1 MNFEAVSKEFQTD
14 KIYLNNASVSVM
26 PKISIEA
33 MKQFLID
40 YSEMGPDSPESEIFI
55 KELWEKTRKAVSK
68 VVKCHPDE
76 IIITQ
81 SVTDGVNNVANGMN
95 FENDSNI
102 VIRGGEHEHH
112 ANYFPWLKLG
122 KRIDVRSL
130 PVDENGG
137 FEYSDLKK
145 ILDKKTKLVA
155 LSHGLYNSG
164 LILPVKEI
172 GKELQ
177 KENVPYFLDTAQ
189 TVGCIGEFDFA
200 DTGCDFMSFNGSK
213 WLCGP
218 MGTGVFYCKRESS
231 DLLEPSN
238 IGGETAETN
247 ENGELTYKELPDRFQ
262 AGFRNYVGLAG
273 MESSITFLQNLG
285 WDNIRNHIINLSNL
299 FIDEI
304 GKIPESKVFGP
315 EDESERT
322 SIVSFEIEKHDPEKI
337 VSELAQK
344 GIIIAKREIYEKPVL
359 RISPHIYNTKDEIL
373 RPNRRIKEIMI
384 FLVVQLLTLSK

>member
-1 MNFEAVSKEFQTD
+1 
-14 KIYLNNASVSVM
+14 M
-26 PKISIEA
+26 PKTSIEA
-33 MKQFLID
+33 MRQFLVS

-55 KELWEKTRKAVSK
+55 KELWKKTRKTISK
-68 VVKCHPDE
+68 LVKCQPDE

-81 SVTDGVNNVANGMN
+81 SVTDGINMVANGMK
-95 FENDSNI
+95 FANDSNI

-122 KRIDVRSL
+122 GKIDVRSL

-137 FEYSDLKK
+137 FRELDLEK
-145 ILDKKTKLVA
+145 IVDEKTGLVA

-172 GKELQ
+172 GEQLQ
-177 KENVPYFLDTAQ
+177 KQNIPYFLDTAQ
-189 TVGCIGEFDFA
+189 TVGCIGNYDFV

-231 DLLEPSN
+231 DLLEPFSV
-238 IGGETAETN
+238 GGESADLTK
-247 ENGELTYKELPDRFQ
+247 NGDLTYKELPDRFQ

-273 MESSITFLQNLG
+273 MESSVTLLQTFG
-285 WDNIRNHIINLSNL
+285 FDNIRKHIIKLSNL

-304 GKIPESKVFGP
+304 GKIPESRIFGP
-315 EDESERT
+315 ENEAERT
-322 SIVSFEIEKHDPEKI
+322 SIVSFEIGKNDPEKI
-337 VSELAQK
+337 VSALAKK
-344 GIIIAKREIYEKPVL
+344 GIIIAKREIYEKPIL
-359 RISPHIYNTKDEIL
+359 RISPHVFNTEDEIL
-373 RPNRRIKEIMI
+373 ELVKE
-384 FLVVQLLTLSK
+384 LKRL

>member
-1 MNFEAVSKEFQTD
+1 MNFDSISEEFQTD
-14 KIYLNNASVSVM
+14 KTYLNNASVSVM
-26 PKISIEA
+26 PKTSIEA

-55 KELWEKTRKAVSK
+55 KGLWEKTRTSIAK
-68 VVKCHPDE
+68 VVKCNPDE

-81 SVTDGVNNVANGMN
+81 SVTDGINIVANGMK

-122 KRIDVRSL
+122 ERIDVRSL
-130 PVDENGG
+130 PVNDNGG

-145 ILDKKTKLVA
+145 ILDEKTKLVA

-273 MESSITFLQNLG
+273 MESSVTFLQNLG
-285 WDNIRNHIINLSNL
+285 WNNIRNHIISLSNL

-304 GKIPESKVFGP
+304 GKIPESKVFCP

-373 RPNRRIKEIMI
+373 S
-384 FLVVQLLTLSK
+384 LVEELKKL

>member
-1 MNFEAVSKEFQTD
+1 MNFDSISEEFQTD
-14 KIYLNNASVSVM
+14 KTYLNNASVSVM
-26 PKISIEA
+26 PKTSIEV

-55 KELWEKTRKAVSK
+55 KRLWEKTRTSIAK
-68 VVKCHPDE
+68 VVKCNPDE

-81 SVTDGVNNVANGMN
+81 SVTDGINIVANGMK
-95 FENDSNI
+95 FGNDSNI

-122 KRIDVRSL
+122 ERIDVRSL
-130 PVDENGG
+130 PVNDNGG
-137 FEYSDLKK
+137 FEFSDLKK
-145 ILDKKTKLVA
+145 ILDEKTKLVA

-189 TVGCIGEFDFA
+189 TVGCIGEFDFV

-231 DLLEPSN
+231 NLLEPSN

-247 ENGELTYKELPDRFQ
+247 ENGELTYKGLPDRFQ

-273 MESSITFLQNLG
+273 MESSVTFLQNLG
-285 WDNIRNHIINLSNL
+285 WNNIRNHIISLSNL

-322 SIVSFEIEKHDPEKI
+322 SIVSFEIAKQDPEKI

-373 RPNRRIKEIMI
+373 N
-384 FLVVQLLTLSK
+384 LTEELKKL

>member
-1 MNFEAVSKEFQTD
+1 MNFDSISEEFQTD
-14 KIYLNNASVSVM
+14 KTYLNNASVSVM
-26 PKISIEA
+26 PKTSIEA

-55 KELWEKTRKAVSK
+55 KGLWEKTRTSIAK
-68 VVKCHPDE
+68 VVKCNPDE

-81 SVTDGVNNVANGMN
+81 SVTDGINIVANGMK
-95 FENDSNI
+95 FQNDSNI

-130 PVDENGG
+130 PVNDNGG

-145 ILDKKTKLVA
+145 ILDEKTRLVA

-273 MESSITFLQNLG
+273 MESSVTFLENLG
-285 WDNIRNHIINLSNL
+285 WNNIRNHIISLSNL

-304 GKIPESKVFGP
+304 GKIPESKVFCP

-373 RPNRRIKEIMI
+373 S
-384 FLVVQLLTLSK
+384 LVEELKKL

>member
-1 MNFEAVSKEFQTD
+1 MNFDSISEEFQTD
-14 KIYLNNASVSVM
+14 KTYLNNASVSVM
-26 PKISIEA
+26 PKTSIEA

-55 KELWEKTRKAVSK
+55 KGLWEKTRTSIAK
-68 VVKCHPDE
+68 VVKCNPDE

-81 SVTDGVNNVANGMN
+81 SVTDGINIVANGMK

-102 VIRGGEHEHH
+102 IIRGGEHEHH
-112 ANYFPWLKLG
+112 ANYFPWLKLQ
-122 KRIDVRSL
+122 KKIDVRSL

-145 ILDKKTKLVA
+145 VLDEKTKLVA
-155 LSHGLYNSG
+155 ISHGLYNSG

-172 GKELQ
+172 GNELQ
-177 KENVPYFLDTAQ
+177 KENIPYFLDTAQ

-273 MESSITFLQNLG
+273 MESSVTFLQNLG
-285 WDNIRNHIINLSNL
+285 WNNIRNHIISLSNL

-304 GKIPESKVFGP
+304 GKISESKVFCP
-315 EDESERT
+315 ENESERT
-322 SIVSFEIEKHDPEKI
+322 SIVSFEIAKQDPEKI

-359 RISPHIYNTKDEIL
+359 RNSPHIYNTKDEIL
-373 RPNRRIKEIMI
+373 S
-384 FLVVQLLTLSK
+384 LVEELKKL

>member
-1 MNFEAVSKEFQTD
+1 MNFDSISEEFQTD
-14 KIYLNNASVSVM
+14 KTYLNNASVSVM
-26 PKISIEA
+26 PKTSIEA

-55 KELWEKTRKAVSK
+55 KGLWEKTRTSIAK
-68 VVKCHPDE
+68 VVKCNPDE

-81 SVTDGVNNVANGMN
+81 SVTDGINIVANGMK

-102 VIRGGEHEHH
+102 IIRGGEHEHH
-112 ANYFPWLKLG
+112 ANYFPWLKLQ
-122 KRIDVRSL
+122 KKIDVRSL

-145 ILDKKTKLVA
+145 VLDEKTKLVA

-172 GKELQ
+172 GNELQ
-177 KENVPYFLDTAQ
+177 KENIPYFLDTAQ

-273 MESSITFLQNLG
+273 MESSVTFLQNIG
-285 WDNIRNHIINLSNL
+285 WNNIRNHIISLSNL

-304 GKIPESKVFGP
+304 GKISESKVFCP
-315 EDESERT
+315 ENESERT
-322 SIVSFEIEKHDPEKI
+322 SIVSFEIEKQDPEKI
-337 VSELAQK
+337 VSELSQK

-373 RPNRRIKEIMI
+373 S
-384 FLVVQLLTLSK
+384 LVEELKKL

>member
-1 MNFEAVSKEFQTD
+1 MNFESISKEFQTD

-26 PKISIEA
+26 PMTSIEA

-40 YSEMGPDSPESEIFI
+40 YSEMGPDSPESEVFI
-55 KELWEKTRKAVSK
+55 KGLWEKTRKSIAK
-68 VVKCHPDE
+68 VINCNPDE

-81 SVTDGVNNVANGMN
+81 SVTDGINIVANGMK

-102 VIRGGEHEHH
+102 IIRGGEHEHH
-112 ANYFPWLKLG
+112 ANYFPWLKLQ
-122 KRIDVRSL
+122 KKIDVRSL

-137 FEYSDLKK
+137 FGNSDLKK
-145 ILDKKTKLVA
+145 VLDEKTKLVA

-172 GKELQ
+172 GNELQ
-177 KENVPYFLDTAQ
+177 KENIPYFLDTAQ

-273 MESSITFLQNLG
+273 MESSVTFLQNLG
-285 WDNIRNHIINLSNL
+285 WDNIRNHIISLSNL

-304 GKIPESKVFGP
+304 GKISESKVFCP
-315 EDESERT
+315 ENESDRT
-322 SIVSFEIEKHDPEKI
+322 SIVSFEIEKQDPEKI
-337 VSELAQK
+337 VSELSQK

-373 RPNRRIKEIMI
+373 S
-384 FLVVQLLTLSK
+384 LVEELKKL

>member
-1 MNFEAVSKEFQTD
+1 MNFESISEEFQTD

-26 PKISIEA
+26 PKVTIET
-33 MKQFLID
+33 MRQFLIS

-55 KELWEKTRKAVSK
+55 NQLWKNVREAVSRL
-68 VVKCHPDE
+68 VKCNPNE

-81 SVTDGVNNVANGMN
+81 SVTDGINLVANGMK
-95 FENDSNI
+95 FPDDSNI
-102 VIRGGEHEHH
+102 IIRGKEHEHH
-112 ANYFPWLKLG
+112 ANYFPWLKLR
-122 KRIDVRSL
+122 KKIDVRSL

-137 FEYSDLKK
+137 FGNSDLKK
-145 ILDKKTKLVA
+145 VLDEKTKLVA

-172 GKELQ
+172 GNELQ
-177 KENVPYFLDTAQ
+177 KENIPYFLDTAQ
-189 TVGCIGEFDFA
+189 TVGCIGEFDFV

-247 ENGELTYKELPDRFQ
+247 ENGELTYKESPDRFQ

-273 MESSITFLQNLG
+273 MESSVTFLQNLG
-285 WDNIRNHIINLSNL
+285 WNNIRNHIISLSNL

-304 GKIPESKVFGP
+304 GKIPESKIFGP
-315 EDESERT
+315 ENESERT
-322 SIVSFEIEKHDPEKI
+322 SIVSFEFEKHEPEKI

-373 RPNRRIKEIMI
+373 S
-384 FLVVQLLTLSK
+384 LVEELKKL

>member
-1 MNFEAVSKEFQTD
+1 MNFDSISEEFQTD
-14 KIYLNNASVSVM
+14 KTYLNNASVSVM
-26 PKISIEA
+26 PKTSIEA

-55 KELWEKTRKAVSK
+55 KGLWEKTRTSIAK
-68 VVKCHPDE
+68 VVKCNPDE

-81 SVTDGVNNVANGMN
+81 SVTDGINIVANGMK

-102 VIRGGEHEHH
+102 IIRGGEHEHH
-112 ANYFPWLKLG
+112 ANYFPWLKLQ
-122 KRIDVRSL
+122 KKIDVRSL

-145 ILDKKTKLVA
+145 VLDEKTKLVA

-172 GKELQ
+172 GNELQ
-177 KENVPYFLDTAQ
+177 KENIPYFLDTAQ

-273 MESSITFLQNLG
+273 MESSVTFLQNLG
-285 WDNIRNHIINLSNL
+285 WNNIRNHIISLSNL

-304 GKIPESKVFGP
+304 GKIPESKVFCP

-322 SIVSFEIEKHDPEKI
+322 SIVSFEIAKQDPEKI

-373 RPNRRIKEIMI
+373 N
-384 FLVVQLLTLSK
+384 LVEELKKL

>member
-1 MNFEAVSKEFQTD
+1 MNFDSISEEFQTD
-14 KIYLNNASVSVM
+14 KTYLNNASVSVM
-26 PKISIEA
+26 PKTSIEA

-55 KELWEKTRKAVSK
+55 KELWGKTRKAVSK

-81 SVTDGVNNVANGMN
+81 SVTDGINIVANGMK

-102 VIRGGEHEHH
+102 IIRGGEHEHH
-112 ANYFPWLKLG
+112 ANYFPWLKLQ
-122 KRIDVRSL
+122 KKIDVRSL

-145 ILDKKTKLVA
+145 VLDEKTKLVA

-172 GKELQ
+172 GNELQ
-177 KENVPYFLDTAQ
+177 KENIPYFLDTAQ

-273 MESSITFLQNLG
+273 MESSVTFLQNLG
-285 WDNIRNHIINLSNL
+285 WNNIRNHIISLSNL

-304 GKIPESKVFGP
+304 GKISESKVFCP

-322 SIVSFEIEKHDPEKI
+322 SIVSFEIAKQDSEKI
-337 VSELAQK
+337 VTELAQK
-344 GIIIAKREIYEKPVL
+344 GIIVAKREIYEKPVL

-373 RPNRRIKEIMI
+373 S
-384 FLVVQLLTLSK
+384 LVEELKKL

>member
-1 MNFEAVSKEFQTD
+1 MNFDSISEEFQTD
-14 KIYLNNASVSVM
+14 KTYLNNASVSVM
-26 PKISIEA
+26 PKTSIEA

-55 KELWEKTRKAVSK
+55 KRLWEKTRTSIAK
-68 VVKCHPDE
+68 VVKCNPDE

-81 SVTDGVNNVANGMN
+81 SVTDGINIVANGMK
-95 FENDSNI
+95 FGNDSNI

-122 KRIDVRSL
+122 ERIDVRSL
-130 PVDENGG
+130 PVNDNGG

-145 ILDKKTKLVA
+145 ILDEKTKLVA

-273 MESSITFLQNLG
+273 MESSVTFLQNLG
-285 WDNIRNHIINLSNL
+285 WNNIRNHIISLSNL

-304 GKIPESKVFGP
+304 GKIPESKVFCP

-322 SIVSFEIEKHDPEKI
+322 SIVSFEIAKQDPEKI

-373 RPNRRIKEIMI
+373 S
-384 FLVVQLLTLSK
+384 LVEELKKL

>member
-1 MNFEAVSKEFQTD
+1 MNFDSISEEFQTD
-14 KIYLNNASVSVM
+14 KTYLNNASVSVM
-26 PKISIEA
+26 PKTSIEA

-55 KELWEKTRKAVSK
+55 KGLWEKTRTSIAK
-68 VVKCHPDE
+68 VVKCNPDE

-81 SVTDGVNNVANGMN
+81 SVTDGINIVANGMK

-102 VIRGGEHEHH
+102 IIRGGEHEHH
-112 ANYFPWLKLG
+112 ANYFPWLKLQ
-122 KRIDVRSL
+122 KKIDVRSL

-145 ILDKKTKLVA
+145 VLDEKTKLVA

-177 KENVPYFLDTAQ
+177 KENIPYFLDTAQ

-273 MESSITFLQNLG
+273 MESSVTFLENLG
-285 WDNIRNHIINLSNL
+285 WNNIRNHIISLSNL

-304 GKIPESKVFGP
+304 GKIPESKVFCP

-322 SIVSFEIEKHDPEKI
+322 SIVSFEIEKQDPEKI

-373 RPNRRIKEIMI
+373 N
-384 FLVVQLLTLSK
+384 LTEELKKL

>member
-1 MNFEAVSKEFQTD
+1 MNFDSISEEFQTD
-14 KIYLNNASVSVM
+14 KTYLNNASVSVM
-26 PKISIEA
+26 PKTSIEA

-55 KELWEKTRKAVSK
+55 KGLWEKTRKSIAK
-68 VVKCHPDE
+68 VIKCNPNE

-81 SVTDGVNNVANGMN
+81 SVTDGINIVANGMK

-102 VIRGGEHEHH
+102 IIRGGEHEHH
-112 ANYFPWLKLG
+112 ANYFPWLKLQ
-122 KRIDVRSL
+122 KKIDVRSL

-145 ILDKKTKLVA
+145 VLDEKTKLVA

-172 GKELQ
+172 GNELQ
-177 KENVPYFLDTAQ
+177 KENIPYFLDTAQ

-273 MESSITFLQNLG
+273 MESSVTFLQNLG
-285 WDNIRNHIINLSNL
+285 WNNIRNHIISLSNL

-304 GKIPESKVFGP
+304 GKIPESKVFCP

-322 SIVSFEIEKHDPEKI
+322 SIVSFEIAKQDSEKI
-337 VSELAQK
+337 VTELAQK
-344 GIIIAKREIYEKPVL
+344 GIIVAKREIYEKPVL

-373 RPNRRIKEIMI
+373 N
-384 FLVVQLLTLSK
+384 LTEELKKL

>member
-1 MNFEAVSKEFQTD
+1 MNFDSISEEFQTD
-14 KIYLNNASVSVM
+14 KTYLNNASVSVM
-26 PKISIEA
+26 PKTSIEA
-33 MKQFLID
+33 MKRFLID

-55 KELWEKTRKAVSK
+55 KGLWEKTRKSIAK
-68 VVKCHPDE
+68 VINCNPDE

-81 SVTDGVNNVANGMN
+81 SVTDGINIVANGMK

-102 VIRGGEHEHH
+102 IIRGGEHEHH
-112 ANYFPWLKLG
+112 ANYFPWLKLQ
-122 KRIDVRSL
+122 KKIDVRSL

-145 ILDKKTKLVA
+145 VLDEKTKLVA

-172 GKELQ
+172 GNELQ
-177 KENVPYFLDTAQ
+177 KENIPYFLDTAQ

-273 MESSITFLQNLG
+273 MESSVTFLQNLG
-285 WDNIRNHIINLSNL
+285 WDNIRNHIISLSNL

-304 GKIPESKVFGP
+304 GKISESKVFCP
-315 EDESERT
+315 ENESDRT
-322 SIVSFEIEKHDPEKI
+322 SIVSFEIEKQDPEKI
-337 VSELAQK
+337 VSELSQK

-373 RPNRRIKEIMI
+373 S
-384 FLVVQLLTLSK
+384 LVEELKKL

>member
-1 MNFEAVSKEFQTD
+1 MNFDSISEEFQTD
-14 KIYLNNASVSVM
+14 KTYLNNASVSVM
-26 PKISIEA
+26 PKTSIEA

-55 KELWEKTRKAVSK
+55 KGLWEKTRTSIAK
-68 VVKCHPDE
+68 VVKCNPDE

-81 SVTDGVNNVANGMN
+81 SVTDGINIVANGMK

-102 VIRGGEHEHH
+102 IIRGGEHEHH
-112 ANYFPWLKLG
+112 ANYFPWLKLQ
-122 KRIDVRSL
+122 KKIDVRSL

-145 ILDKKTKLVA
+145 VLDEKTKLVA

-172 GKELQ
+172 GNELQ
-177 KENVPYFLDTAQ
+177 KENIPYFLDTAQ

-273 MESSITFLQNLG
+273 MESSVTFLQNLG
-285 WDNIRNHIINLSNL
+285 WNNIRNHIISLSNL

-304 GKIPESKVFGP
+304 GKIPESKGLCP

-373 RPNRRIKEIMI
+373 SLAEELKK
-384 FLVVQLLTLSK
+384 L

>member
-1 MNFEAVSKEFQTD
+1 MNFDSISEEFQTD
-14 KIYLNNASVSVM
+14 KTYLNNASVSVM
-26 PKISIEA
+26 PKTSIEA

-55 KELWEKTRKAVSK
+55 KGLWEKTRTSIAK
-68 VVKCHPDE
+68 VVKCNPDE

-81 SVTDGVNNVANGMN
+81 SVTDGINIVANGMK
-95 FENDSNI
+95 FGNDSNI

-122 KRIDVRSL
+122 ERIDVRSL
-130 PVDENGG
+130 PVNDNGG
-137 FEYSDLKK
+137 FEFSDLKK
-145 ILDKKTKLVA
+145 ILDEKTRLVA

-231 DLLEPSN
+231 NLLEPSN

-247 ENGELTYKELPDRFQ
+247 ENGELTYKGLPDRFQ

-273 MESSITFLQNLG
+273 MESSVTFLQNLG
-285 WDNIRNHIINLSNL
+285 WNNTRNPIISLSNL

-304 GKIPESKVFGP
+304 GKIPESRVFCP
-315 EDESERT
+315 ENESERT
-322 SIVSFEIEKHDPEKI
+322 SIVSFEIEKQDPEKI

-359 RISPHIYNTKDEIL
+359 RISPQIYNTKDEIL
-373 RPNRRIKEIMI
+373 N
-384 FLVVQLLTLSK
+384 LTEELKKL

>member
-1 MNFEAVSKEFQTD
+1 MNFDSISEEFQTE

-26 PKISIEA
+26 PKISIES

-55 KELWEKTRKAVSK
+55 KELWNKTRKAVAKIIRS
-68 VVKCHPDE
+68 HPDE

-81 SVTDGVNNVANGMN
+81 SVTDGVNIVANGIK
-95 FENDSNI
+95 FDDKSNI

-122 KRIDVRSL
+122 ERIDLRSL
-130 PVDENGG
+130 PIDKNGG
-137 FEYSDLKK
+137 FRDSDLKK
-145 ILDKKTKLVA
+145 VLDKKTKLVA

-172 GKELQ
+172 GRELQ
-177 KENVPYFLDTAQ
+177 KENIPYFLDTAQ
-189 TVGCIGEFDFA
+189 TVGCVGEFDFV

-218 MGTGVFYCKRESS
+218 MGTGIFYCKRESS
-231 DLLEPSN
+231 NLLEPLN
-238 IGGETAETN
+238 IGGESADSN
-247 ENGELTYKELPDRFQ
+247 KNDGLRYKELPERFQ
-262 AGFRNYVGLAG
+262 TGFRNYVGLAG
-273 MESSITFLQNLG
+273 MESSVTFLQNLG

-315 EDESERT
+315 ENEADRT
-322 SIVSFEIEKHDPEKI
+322 SIVSFDIENQDPEKI
-337 VSELAQK
+337 VSRLAQK

-359 RISPHIYNTKDEIL
+359 RISPHVYNTKDEIL
-373 RPNRRIKEIMI
+373 S
-384 FLVVQLLTLSK
+384 LVEELKKL

>member
-1 MNFEAVSKEFQTD
+1 MNFDSISEEFQTD
-14 KIYLNNASVSVM
+14 KTYLNNASVSVM
-26 PKISIEA
+26 PKTSIEA

-55 KELWEKTRKAVSK
+55 KGLWEKTRTSIAK
-68 VVKCHPDE
+68 VVKCNPDE

-81 SVTDGVNNVANGMN
+81 SVTDGINIVANGMK

-102 VIRGGEHEHH
+102 IIRGGEHEHH
-112 ANYFPWLKLG
+112 ANYFPWLKLQ
-122 KRIDVRSL
+122 KKIDVRSL

-137 FEYSDLKK
+137 FGNSDLKK
-145 ILDKKTKLVA
+145 VLDEKTKLVA

-172 GKELQ
+172 GNELQ
-177 KENVPYFLDTAQ
+177 KENIPYFLDTAQ

-273 MESSITFLQNLG
+273 MESSVTFLQNLG
-285 WDNIRNHIINLSNL
+285 WNNIRNHIISLSNL

-304 GKIPESKVFGP
+304 GKISESKVFCP
-315 EDESERT
+315 ENESERT
-322 SIVSFEIEKHDPEKI
+322 SIVSFEIAKQDPEKI

-344 GIIIAKREIYEKPVL
+344 GIIVAKREIYEKPVL

-373 RPNRRIKEIMI
+373 S
-384 FLVVQLLTLSK
+384 LVEELKKL

>member
-1 MNFEAVSKEFQTD
+1 MNFDSISEEFQTD
-14 KIYLNNASVSVM
+14 KTYLNNASVSVM
-26 PKISIEA
+26 PKTSIEA

-55 KELWEKTRKAVSK
+55 KGLWEKTRTSIAK
-68 VVKCHPDE
+68 VVKCNPDE

-81 SVTDGVNNVANGMN
+81 SVTDGINIVANGMK

-102 VIRGGEHEHH
+102 IIRGGEHEHH
-112 ANYFPWLKLG
+112 ANYFPWLKLQ
-122 KRIDVRSL
+122 KKIDVRSL

-145 ILDKKTKLVA
+145 VLDEKTKLVA
-155 LSHGLYNSG
+155 ISHGLYNSG

-172 GKELQ
+172 GNELQ
-177 KENVPYFLDTAQ
+177 KENIPYFLDTAQ

-273 MESSITFLQNLG
+273 MESSVTFLQNIG
-285 WDNIRNHIINLSNL
+285 WNNIRNHIISLSNL

-304 GKIPESKVFGP
+304 GKISESKVFCP
-315 EDESERT
+315 ENESERT
-322 SIVSFEIEKHDPEKI
+322 SIVSFEIAKQYPEKI

-344 GIIIAKREIYEKPVL
+344 GIIVAKREIYEKPVL

-373 RPNRRIKEIMI
+373 S
-384 FLVVQLLTLSK
+384 LVEELKKL

>member
-1 MNFEAVSKEFQTD
+1 MNFDLISEEFQTD
-14 KIYLNNASVSVM
+14 KTYLNNASVSVM
-26 PKISIEA
+26 PKTSIEA

-55 KELWEKTRKAVSK
+55 KGLWEKTRTSIAK
-68 VVKCHPDE
+68 VVKCNPDE

-81 SVTDGVNNVANGMN
+81 SVTDGINIVANGMK

-102 VIRGGEHEHH
+102 IIRGGEHEHH
-112 ANYFPWLKLG
+112 ANYFPWLKLQ
-122 KRIDVRSL
+122 KKIDVRSL

-145 ILDKKTKLVA
+145 VLDEKTKLVA

-172 GKELQ
+172 GNELQ
-177 KENVPYFLDTAQ
+177 KENIPYFLDTAQ

-273 MESSITFLQNLG
+273 MESSVTFLQNLG
-285 WDNIRNHIINLSNL
+285 WNNIRNHIISLSNL

-304 GKIPESKVFGP
+304 GKISESKVFCP
-315 EDESERT
+315 ENESERT
-322 SIVSFEIEKHDPEKI
+322 SIVSFEIEKQDPEKI

-373 RPNRRIKEIMI
+373 S
-384 FLVVQLLTLSK
+384 LVEELKKL